1 MCEHEKVAP
10 ITNKTWKAKRFQ
22 SKLAGEVLLM
32 HFEAHF
38 ITILSYL
45 LEKKK
50 KKWNQS
56 HAWVHS
62 APDIGPDTHTRTHSR
77 VVVVWVFSL
86 LTAGGRAS
94 GVSVWLCWW
103 IRLAETPRALARR
116 SAGSQPLLTVEI
128 NPAGSRGI
136 IHPGQ
141 LKAAVFFL
149 FFCSTV
155 TWRPRRLPGSYGSIW
170 RFFISA
176 FACTISGWI
185 RNHQKSRVCS
195 KC

>member
-1 MCEHEKVAP
+1 M
-10 ITNKTWKAKRFQ
+10 
-22 SKLAGEVLLM
+22 
-32 HFEAHF
+32 
-38 ITILSYL
+38 
-45 LEKKK
+45 
-50 KKWNQS
+50 KWNQS
-56 HAWVHS
+56 HVWVHS
-62 APDIGPDTHTRTHSR
+62 APDVGPDTHTRTHFR

-103 IRLAETPRALARR
+103 IRLAETPRALASR

-149 FFCSTV
+149 CFFFHSNMTPAATPWFLWVHLEVFHYGVCLYNKRLNQESPKV
-155 TWRPRRLPGSYGSIW
+155 T
-170 RFFISA
+170 
-176 FACTISGWI
+176 
-185 RNHQKSRVCS
+185 RVQ
-195 KC
+195 